1 MDNRDRED
9 MCNSAPDEETIARE
23 KKRLRRVS
31 FAELTEVFHFDKD
44 DDSDQAST
52 DPKPSPQNSESKV
65 GLGFLKNFDD
75 SDDSKELSRDEDEY
89 DEEDDEQKGFLQR
102 MDSSSPGS
110 GFGSATSNDDD
121 DFFGAVSSSF
131 IKSAL
136 SDSAVSNDDDE
147 LTLDARTFTE
157 QFRHLL
163 PPNSEGNY
171 KTPTRTPLTFDGKT
185 PPTGSTMGTN
195 PESLMALTG
204 LDKLS
209 PAASVSGD
217 KYSGG
222 GGDMSLVE
230 ENPCM
235 YDYGRLSPT
244 LEANI
249 AEDRGMVNDMFISYQ
264 VNISKPSNFVSVNY
278 GLKTSDELDSGLML
292 KDTGAMELENADIH
306 PPPSELVSE
315 GNYRLSEEKGGATS
329 VLGHI
334 STGTAHNILPIA
346 SGNAHNSHEPTSAI
360 NMPSALD
367 TDSTRNV
374 LKVVGGSNLEFHGC
388 SHYPLTP
395 LGEKNPIDRTILD
408 DRGDVGHVEHRAT
421 EDCFNNA
428 RYTPESGF
436 KTNQSSN
443 LEESISSLTAKRR
456 QIFPH
461 TNVISKS
468 HKSTSRTNLLSAMDA
483 ESARDAPK
491 VVGRSDFEFGGG
503 SHHPLTSQIERNKID
518 MTMQNDCGDAG
529 QVEHRMTENSSNN
542 ARYTPESGFKINQSS
557 KPEESISSLNAKLR
571 EVFPPANVLSKSES
585 SPYFGEERMNEDSFN
600 GARCT
605 PEIGIKTNESSKSS
619 QEGSVSLLSAERRH
633 IFLPTIV
640 LSRSESIVTPSSGE
654 QPRSPSNNG
663 NVRDSATISSRVINP
678 LKLKVQRDSL
688 LSAGLEVGSNSN
700 PVLSNYWSNSHL
712 VENIGN
718 DKNEVPYMM
727 HVNASLTGSREN
739 LSSVPR
745 EDKEVRA
752 TTGMGINIVGTPG
765 TIRNLG
771 EKEDIVGMVQNG
783 ALKDQISTGISFND
797 LQSKLPAAA
806 AMDPQ
811 ICTLSKDKLNR
822 NSSYHKPSTDDLTDF
837 ISESSQKI
845 RFELKD
851 KNHEPGS
858 TPEQL
863 NSSPLKLL
871 NQNLSASPEKNF
883 MLMTRKL
890 QAQHEKLLGLADQG
904 AILANTS
911 NLSSQL
917 AVEPVKGGSL
927 LNGNLMCDPA
937 LEQHDDNLRL
947 VTNDNDT
954 DNLSKSKSVSS
965 AGFLRHSMQKETEI
979 ITSRA
984 TPLRYMSTL
993 NPQYGSPESNFR
1005 SRTDPDRFKEK
1016 VLEKNSSY
1024 DPASTCVR
1032 KWTATPTRL
1041 DKRLMEW
1048 LPQCQSTKETNISS
1062 EIVGVQKDPGSPKS
1076 LSTQD
1081 AEHSGQKR
1089 RIDQTSFTDDGN
1101 IEPVRIQKSPK
1112 VALELEGMMFS
1123 AKHCIEK
1130 NNEAEKGGDNALPR
1144 NWDYIFSN
1152 FSEAMKQQLL
1162 PLADNLT
1169 LKEVCVL
1176 EDVLGRLEKANK
1188 YKVLCNEIKSQKI
1201 HNLDINLR
1209 QKRLTEARYLQQML
1223 VYKQAKLQLLHLR
1236 QERSHKKVQSL
1247 HSAIKETQILSKSFS
1262 NLSKRDAGG
1271 VPQDES
1277 RKPSFLDDQNRKS
1290 REEHDEVTAKRHELG
1305 ALDKKV
1311 KDLTQSL
1318 ISSCKITIEPSST
1331 DVVELVNDHLKR
1343 KTARRFVRQDLQLWE
1358 VVGLERK
1365 TSQYDLLLNYCDFL
1379 HQRFSINVGPASS
1392 IIASI
1397 KLIDVNIMKSFTNI
1411 NACVAFAFVFNAMS
1425 SRNLGSG
1432 KNLAFETQFTSL
1444 LLSNLLDV
1452 VEEAYMVHIE
1462 LNNLIKTSFR
1472 SPTVDQLDLQLQFI
1486 DFKTGCK
1493 VTLTLDMTSLQ
1504 RGVYPSEILPSQ
1516 LQTNSPASQLP
1527 SAEILSEVG
1536 TLQAGHSR
1544 IIRLCRCVS
1553 HVLKARNI

>member
-9 MCNSAPDEETIARE
+9 LCNSAPDEETIARD

-52 DPKPSPQNSESKV
+52 DPKPSPQNSELKV

-75 SDDSKELSRDEDEY
+75 SDDSKELSRYEDEY

-110 GFGSATSNDDD
+110 CFGSATSNDDD

-131 IKSAL
+131 IRSGL

-185 PPTGSTMGTN
+185 TPTGSTIGTN
-195 PESLMALTG
+195 PGSFMALTG

-209 PAASVSGD
+209 PAASVSGG
-217 KYSGG
+217 KSSGS

-249 AEDRGMVNDMFISYQ
+249 AEGSGMVNDMFISYQ
-264 VNISKPSNFVSVNY
+264 VNISKPSNFVSVDNE
-278 GLKTSDELDSGLML
+278 LKTSDELDSWLML
-292 KDTGAMELENADIH
+292 KDTEAMELENSDIH
-306 PPPSELVSE
+306 HPPSKLVSE
-315 GNYRLSEEKGGATS
+315 VNDRPSEEKGGATS
-329 VLGHI
+329 VIGHI
-334 STGTAHNILPIA
+334 STGTAHNILAIA
-346 SGNAHNSHEPTSAI
+346 SGNAHHSHEPTSAT
-360 NMPSALD
+360 NMPSATG
-367 TDSTRNV
+367 TDCATNV
-374 LKVVGGSNLEFHGC
+374 LKVVGGSNSEVDRC
-388 SHYPLTP
+388 SHHPLTP
-395 LGEKNPIDRTILD
+395 LSEKNQIDRTVPD
-408 DRGDVGHVEHRAT
+408 DHGDVDHVEHRTT
-421 EDCFNNA
+421 EDSFNNA

-436 KTNQSSN
+436 KTNQSSK

-456 QIFPH
+456 QIFPQ

-468 HKSTSRTNLLSAMDA
+468 HEPTSATNLLSAMDA
-483 ESARDAPK
+483 VSARDAQK
-491 VVGRSDFEFGGG
+491 VVGGSDFEFGGD
-503 SHHPLTSQIERNKID
+503 SPHPLTSQIETNKID
-518 MTMQNDCGDAG
+518 MAMQSDRGDVG
-529 QVEHRMTENSSNN
+529 PVEHRMTENFSNN
-542 ARYTPESGFKINQSS
+542 AKYTPESGSKTDQSS
-557 KPEESISSLNAKLR
+557 KLEESISSLNAKLG
-571 EVFPPANVLSKSES
+571 EVFPATNVLSKSGPSLYLVED
-585 SPYFGEERMNEDSFN
+585 RMNEDSFG

-605 PEIGIKTNESSKSS
+605 PDICIKTNQSSKSS

-640 LSRSESIVTPSSGE
+640 LSRGESIVTPSSGV
-654 QPRSPSNNG
+654 QPRSPSNDG
-663 NVRDSATISSRVINP
+663 NVRDSARISSRDFNSLN
-678 LKLKVQRDSL
+678 LKTQRAL
-688 LSAGLEVGSNSN
+688 LADMEVESSSD
-700 PVLSNYWSNSHL
+700 PVL
-712 VENIGN
+712 VETTGD
-718 DKNEVPYMM
+718 DKSKAPCMM
-727 HVNASLTGSREN
+727 HSREN
-739 LSSVPR
+739 LSSVPQ

-752 TTGMGINIVGTPG
+752 TTGMGINVVGTPG

-783 ALKDQISTGISFND
+783 VLRDQISTGISSND

-806 AMDPQ
+806 VMDPLT
-811 ICTLSKDKLNR
+811 CTLSKDKLNR
-822 NSSYHKPSTDDLTDF
+822 NSSFHKPSTHDLTDF
-837 ISESSQKI
+837 VSESSQRI
-845 RFELKD
+845 RFEVKD
-851 KNHEPGS
+851 KNHES
-858 TPEQL
+858 EQM

-871 NQNLSASPEKNF
+871 SQKLSE
-883 MLMTRKL
+883 
-890 QAQHEKLLGLADQG
+890 HEQLPDLADQG
-904 AILANTS
+904 AVLAS
-911 NLSSQL
+911 MSHLSPQL

-927 LNGNLMCDPA
+927 LTVNFACDPA
-937 LEQHDDNLRL
+937 LAQHDDNLSFII
-947 VTNDNDT
+947 NDNET
-954 DNLSKSKSVSS
+954 HTLSKSKLVSS
-965 AGFLRHSMQKETEI
+965 AGLLRHGMQKETEI
-979 ITSRA
+979 VTSLV
-984 TPLRYMSTL
+984 TPLRYVSTL
-993 NPQYGSPESNFR
+993 NPQSGSPESNFR
-1005 SRTDPDRFKEK
+1005 SRTEPDRLKVKVPEK
-1016 VLEKNSSY
+1016 ISSY
-1024 DPASTCVR
+1024 GPASTCVR
-1032 KWTATPTRL
+1032 KRTATPTRL

-1062 EIVGVQKDPGSPKS
+1062 ENVGGRKDPGSPKS
-1076 LSTQD
+1076 LSIQD

-1089 RIDQTSFTDDGN
+1089 RIEQTSFVDNGN
-1101 IEPVRIQKSPK
+1101 VEPVRIQKSPK
-1112 VALELEGMMFS
+1112 VAPELEGMMFC

-1130 NNEAEKGGDNALPR
+1130 NNEAERDGDNALPR
-1144 NWDYIFSN
+1144 DWDYIFSN
-1152 FSEAMKQQLL
+1152 FSKAMKQQLL

-1169 LKEVCVL
+1169 LKEVCIL

-1201 HNLDINLR
+1201 HNLDINFR
-1209 QKRLTEARYLQQML
+1209 QKRVAEARYLQQML

-1236 QERSHKKVQSL
+1236 QDRSHKKFQSL

-1271 VPQDES
+1271 VPHDES
-1277 RKPSFLDDQNRKS
+1277 HKPSFYDDQNRKS
-1290 REEHDEVTAKRHELG
+1290 RDEHDEVTAKRQELG
-1305 ALDKKV
+1305 ALNKKV
-1311 KDLTQSL
+1311 KDLTQAL
-1318 ISSCKITIEPSST
+1318 ISSCKITMEPSSNH
-1331 DVVELVNDHLKR
+1331 VVELVNDHLKR
-1343 KTARRFVRQDLQLWE
+1343 KTASRFVRQDLQLWE

-1365 TSQYDLLLNYCDFL
+1365 TSQYDLLLNYRDFL
-1379 HQRFSINVGPASS
+1379 HQRFSINVGPSSS
-1392 IIASI
+1392 IVATI
-1397 KLIDVNIMKSFTNI
+1397 KLIDVNILKSFTNI
-1411 NACVAFAFVFNAMS
+1411 NACVAFTFVFNAMR

-1432 KNLAFETQFTSL
+1432 KNLAFETQLTSL

-1452 VEEAYMVHIE
+1452 VEEAYMIHIE
-1462 LNNLIKTSFR
+1462 LNNLIKTSFH

-1516 LQTNSPASQLP
+1516 FQTNSPVSQLP

-1536 TLQAGHSR
+1536 ALQAGHSR